1 MADGEGRNAENVST
15 STTKSTRRQT
25 ALRHNAQTHSGGWA
39 AAVWSLAVTTTAL
52 LLVSVVITALVSTTL
67 LGSSTHSQPVTQ
79 AGASAALSTHH
90 NKSGVLKAVPER
102 GAAGACDSSSCAEQA
117 RLLLR
122 QINSSRDPCD
132 DFYAYVCEDWALT
145 RPLPPGAERLSMDTI
160 LVDGYAELL
169 AAELRENAT
178 RYPALRF
185 LQDNCLHPQSTLFPT
200 LCAMFL
206 DTIRLKPWMARAST
220 SRHRRPTATEVS
232 RKLAVAFRVLGV
244 DALFRPFVFKGGLS
258 AKRFVGLAE
267 PSTVL
272 MSGPLE
278 KKEYEMVRRALAPL
292 MAFFQN
298 VTDTDLLQFEERLA
312 LMLSQPQIDAEALAN
327 GTTVKVRDL
336 PVLPNLDWTSFL
348 QSVFDKGLRP
358 ITDKTYVKL
367 KSPDYIVRL
376 TRSDLLQFTSEL
388 LGYLVFR
395 VMMVLTPLLDD
406 HDARDQ
412 LASVSY
418 ARHQEFPQ
426 VLPQAHYCLLLF
438 DRFEPNLPLH
448 LSRHFA
454 ASLIGGENVVADMV
468 STLRAVLLESVQT
481 RLGLKSSEL
490 WAHLR
495 DKLNAVSWEPLS
507 PSALET
513 AAVRAAYVDDVYP
526 RNSQMPAA
534 QLFYNWIRKSHEKKL
549 MSHMNH
555 ARGRGKGDASYPG
568 WTGGFLSAESRLV
581 PPYDRL
587 EIPLPVFDLF
597 LNADPALR
605 PLQLARAAPKLY
617 RSLLRAVYHWAY
629 NFEHSVAEDKET
641 GGGSVTH
648 RLDELRLCLERQY
661 SAVAWADRRM
671 QLDASRTSWSDLWDY
686 LALRPALDAFVLFAR
701 RVAPDYR
708 LALLE
713 HWDVGQL
720 FFVYY
725 AANHCENSN
734 ERFLRRMAAL
744 GPHSTAWFRVNGPL
758 RNAPEF
764 AQAFGCKPGTF
775 MNPVDQCVLRE

>member
-1 MADGEGRNAENVST
+1 MANGEQRNADTVPAAN
-15 STTKSTRRQT
+15 STRRAT
-25 ALRHNAQTHSGGWA
+25 ALQHNALNHSGGWA
-39 AAVWSLAVTTTAL
+39 AAVWSLTITTTVL
-52 LLVSVVITALVSTTL
+52 LLVSVVITAFISTTV
-67 LGSSTHSQPVTQ
+67 LGSRTTLQSGTK
-79 AGASAALSTHH
+79 GMASAAVSNRQNRTGML
-90 NKSGVLKAVPER
+90 NAVPER
-102 GAAGACDSSSCAEQA
+102 GAAGACESASCAEQA

-169 AAELRENAT
+169 AVELRENAT
-178 RYPALRF
+178 RFPALRF
-185 LQDNCLHPQSTLFPT
+185 LLDNCLHPQPTLFPT
-200 LCAMFL
+200 LSAMFL
-206 DTIRLKPWMARAST
+206 DAIRLKPWMARAS
-220 SRHRRPTATEVS
+220 SRHRRPSATEVS
-232 RKLAVAFRVLGV
+232 RKLAIAFRVLGV
-244 DALFRPFVFKGGLS
+244 DALFRPFVLKGGFS
-258 AKRFVGLAE
+258 TKRFVGLAE

-272 MSGPLE
+272 MSGPLD
-278 KKEYEMVRRALAPL
+278 KKEFEMVRRALAPL
-292 MAFFQN
+292 LAFFQN

-312 LMLSQPQIDAEALAN
+312 LMLSQPQVDAEVLAN

-336 PVLPNLDWTSFL
+336 PVLPNLEWTSFL

-376 TRSDLLQFTSEL
+376 TRSDLLQFTSEV

-395 VMMVLTPLLDD
+395 VMMVLSPLLDD
-406 HDARDQ
+406 HDAHEQ

-418 ARHQEFPQ
+418 ARYPEFPQ

-448 LSRHFA
+448 LSRNSA
-454 ASLIGGENVVADMV
+454 ASLLGGESVVADMV
-468 STLRAVLLESVQT
+468 FTLHTVLLESVQT
-481 RLGLKSSEL
+481 RLGIKSSEL

-507 PSALET
+507 PPAMEKDN
-513 AAVRAAYVDDVYP
+513 VRASYVSDVYP
-526 RNSQMPAA
+526 RNSQMPTA

-549 MSHMNH
+549 MSHMKNPRRR
-555 ARGRGKGDASYPG
+555 AGDGSGYAG

-617 RSLLRAVYHWAY
+617 RSMLRAVYHWAY

-641 GGGSVTH
+641 GSGSVTR

-661 SAVAWADRRM
+661 SAVAWDDRRM
-671 QLDASRTSWSDLWDY
+671 QLDSSRTSWSDLWDY
-686 LALRPALDAFVLFAR
+686 LALRPALDAFVRFAR

-708 LALLE
+708 LTLLE

-734 ERFLRRMAAL
+734 QRFLRRIAAR

-764 AQAFGCKPGTF
+764 AQSFGCRSGSF
-775 MNPVDQCVLRE
+775 MNPVDKCALHQ